1 VNTTSASGYTGDIT
15 PGPGE
20 TTEDVVVTSV
30 VSSSS
35 GSGGSGYG
43 DDDGAGVADGVS
55 VEDWWRQLAHVE
67 TVMRVHGPV
76 LAVVGDSHPVRVD
89 VLFRHSSYS
98 EASCWDCMSHSPSVE
113 NFSTARLVNRPVLHQ
128 LYDQISW
135 RFVRQL

>member
-1 VNTTSASGYTGDIT
+1 MNTTSASGYAGDVT

-20 TTEDVVVTSV
+20 TTGDVVVTSV

-35 GSGGSGYG
+35 GSSSGYG

-76 LAVVGDSHPVRVD
+76 LAVVGDTHPVRVD

-98 EASCWDCMSHSPSVE
+98 EASCWDCMSHSPSVA
-113 NFSTARLVNRPVLHQ
+113 NFSTDRLVNRPVLHQ
-128 LYDQISW
+128 SYD
-135 RFVRQL
+135 